1 MHIYIGLHNDA
12 QQTPGQSCLLLLF
25 AVRNV
30 PCANPSALRIRSCTN
45 CGRVVGHRLH
55 DELSLQ
61 DPPCAPPTLLG
72 AGTGD
77 LTTHACQHALLRAIV
92 SDDLSHSR
100 LSMVNPDLTRLVRVT
115 GQVALYPRRS
125 PVASVIRRRSP
136 DRGALR
142 KVRASQPGLSSHAGP
157 ALGSDG
163 S

>member
-30 PCANPSALRIRSCTN
+30 PCANPSALRIRRYTN

-61 DPPCAPPTLLG
+61 DPHCAPPTLLG

-100 LSMVNPDLTRLVRVT
+100 LSMVHPDLTRLVIVYLFIILFYGESYTAPKQENTTKRSAT
-115 GQVALYPRRS
+115 KPLRTAPIAAL
-125 PVASVIRRRSP
+125 
-136 DRGALR
+136 
-142 KVRASQPGLSSHAGP
+142 
-157 ALGSDG
+157 
-163 S
+163 